1 MLYILNKFYEL
12 KRGELIM
19 NKKMPVLFIG
29 HGSPM
34 NAVLNN
40 EYTEAI
46 SKSTQNIPKPEAIL
60 VISAH
65 WETNGTFITASDS
78 PEQIY
83 DFYGFPEELY
93 NLKYNP
99 TGSKK
104 YAEMVVQE
112 LKDSKVMLTEKW
124 GLDHGAWSV
133 LSHMYPKAD
142 IPVFQMSLN
151 RLGDEQ
157 YHYDLGKKLSK
168 LREKGILIIGS
179 GDIVHNLRIMDY
191 DMNATPF
198 EWASEFDNYICDAI
212 VNRKHNNIISY
223 QKLGKSAQLS
233 VPTKEHYLPLL
244 YIAGLQ
250 EDSDEVKFIYKGI
263 QHSSMSMTS
272 IQIG

>member
-1 MLYILNKFYEL
+1 
-12 KRGELIM
+12 M

-40 EYTEAI
+40 EYTQAI
-46 SKSTQNIPKPEAIL
+46 SKEAQNIPRPEAIL

-65 WETNGTFITASDS
+65 WETNGTFITSSDS

-93 NLKYNP
+93 NLKYKP
-99 TGSKK
+99 IGAGK
-104 YAEMVVQE
+104 YAQMAFEE
-112 LKDSKVMLTEKW
+112 IKDSDVMLTKEW
-124 GLDHGAWSV
+124 GMDHGAWSV
-133 LSHMYPKAD
+133 LTHMYPKAD

-151 RLGDEQ
+151 RLGDQQ
-157 YHYDLGKKLSK
+157 YHYDLGRKLSK
-168 LREKGILIIGS
+168 LRDKGILIIGS
-179 GDIVHNLRIMDY
+179 GDIVHNLRIMNY
-191 DMNATPF
+191 DMNAIPF
-198 EWASEFDNYICDAI
+198 EWASEFDNYICGALI
-212 VNRKHNNIISY
+212 NRKHDNLINY
-223 QKLGKSAQLS
+223 QKAGKSAQLS
-233 VPTKEHYLPLL
+233 VPTKEHFLPLL

-250 EDSDEVKFIYKGI
+250 GESDEVKFIYKGI

>member
-1 MLYILNKFYEL
+1 
-12 KRGELIM
+12 M

-34 NAVLNN
+34 NAVLDN
-40 EYTEAI
+40 EYTKAI
-46 SKSTQNIPKPEAIL
+46 ANSTQNIPRPQAIL

-65 WETNGTFITASDS
+65 WETDGTFITSADS

-93 NLKYNP
+93 NLKYKP
-99 TGSKK
+99 TGANK
-104 YAEMVVQE
+104 YAQMVVGE
-112 LKDSKVMLTEKW
+112 LKDSNVKLTDKW
-124 GLDHGAWSV
+124 GLDHGTWAV
-133 LSHMYPKAD
+133 LTHMYPKAD

-151 RLGDEQ
+151 RLGDEE
-157 YHYDLGKKLSK
+157 YHYNLGRKLSK
-168 LREKGILIIGS
+168 LRGKGILIIGS

-198 EWASEFDNYICDAI
+198 EWATEFDNYICDAV
-212 VNRKHNNIISY
+212 VNRKHDNIISY
-223 QKLGKSAQLS
+223 QKLGKSAELS

-250 EDSDEVKFIYKGI
+250 EESDEVSFIYKGI

-272 IQIG
+272 IKIG

>member
-1 MLYILNKFYEL
+1 MI
-12 KRGELIM
+12 
-19 NKKMPVLFIG
+19 KKMPVLFIG

-40 EYTEAI
+40 SYTEAI

-60 VISAH
+60 VVSAH
-65 WETNGTFITASDS
+65 WETNGTFITASNT
-78 PEQIY
+78 PKQIY
-83 DFYGFPEELY
+83 DFYGFPAELY

-99 TGSKK
+99 TGAKK
-104 YAEMVVQE
+104 YAEMAAQE
-112 LKDSKVMLTEKW
+112 LADSKVILTEKW

-133 LSHMYPKAD
+133 LAHMYPKAD

-157 YHYDLGKKLSK
+157 YHYNLSKKLSK

-179 GDIVHNLRIMDY
+179 GDIVHNLGVMDY
-191 DMNATPF
+191 NMNANPF
-198 EWASEFDNYICDAI
+198 KWATEFDNYICEAI
-212 VNRKHNNIISY
+212 VNREHDNIISY
-223 QKLGKSAQLS
+223 QKLGKCAQLS

-250 EDSDEVKFIYKGI
+250 EKSDEVNFIYKGI
-263 QHSSMSMTS
+263 QHGSMSMTS
-272 IQIG
+272 IKIG

>member
-1 MLYILNKFYEL
+1 
-12 KRGELIM
+12 M

-34 NAVLNN
+34 NAILDNA
-40 EYTEAI
+40 YTEAI
-46 SKSTQNIPKPEAIL
+46 SKSIENIPKPEAIL

-65 WETNGTFITASDS
+65 WETEGTYITASDA
-78 PEQIY
+78 PKQIY

-93 NLKYNP
+93 NIKYNP
-99 TGSKK
+99 SGAKR
-104 YAEMVVQE
+104 YAQMVAEE
-112 LKDSKVMLTEKW
+112 LADSNVMLTQEW

-151 RLGDEQ
+151 KLGDEN
-157 YHYDLGKKLSK
+157 YHYNLGRKLSA

-179 GDIVHNLRIMDY
+179 GDIVHNLRIMNY
-191 DMNATPF
+191 DMDAAPF
-198 EWASEFDNYICDAI
+198 DWASEFDDYISAAI
-212 VNRKHNNIISY
+212 VSRMHDNIIFY
-223 QKLGKSAQLS
+223 EKLGKTAKLS

-250 EDSDEVKFIYKGI
+250 KETDEVKFIFKGI

>member
-1 MLYILNKFYEL
+1 
-12 KRGELIM
+12 M

-46 SKSTQNIPKPEAIL
+46 RKCTQNIPKPEAVL

-65 WETNGTFITASDS
+65 WETEGTFITSSDS

-83 DFYGFPEELY
+83 DFYGFPDELY

-99 TGSKK
+99 TGAQK
-104 YAEMVVQE
+104 YAKIAFDQ
-112 LKDSKVMLTEKW
+112 LKNSNVKLTDAW

-191 DMNATPF
+191 EMKSAPYD
-198 EWASEFDNYICDAI
+198 WALEFDNYICEAI
-212 VNRKHNNIISY
+212 VHRKHDNIINY
-223 QKLGKSAQLS
+223 KKIGKSAELS

-250 EDSDEVKFIYKGI
+250 EELDEVNFIYKGI
-263 QHSSMSMTS
+263 QHKSMSMTS

>member
-1 MLYILNKFYEL
+1 MK
-12 KRGELIM
+12 
-19 NKKMPVLFIG
+19 KKMPVLFIG

-34 NAVLNN
+34 NAILDNS
-40 EYTEAI
+40 YTEAI
-46 SKSTQNIPKPEAIL
+46 AKCTDNIPRPEAIL

-65 WETNGTFITASDS
+65 WETNGTFITSADA

-99 TGSKK
+99 IGAKK
-104 YAEMVVQE
+104 YAQMVANE
-112 LKDSKVMLTEKW
+112 LADSNVMLTEKW
-124 GLDHGAWSV
+124 GLDHGAWSI
-133 LSHMYPKAD
+133 LAHMYPKAD

-151 RLGDEQ
+151 RFGDEK
-157 YHYDLGKKLSK
+157 YHYDLGRKLST

-179 GDIVHNLRIMDY
+179 GDIVHNLRIMNY
-191 DMNATPF
+191 DMDATPF
-198 EWASEFDNYICDAI
+198 HWATEFDNYIAEAI
-212 VNRKHNNIISY
+212 VSRTHDNVISY
-223 QKLGKSAQLS
+223 ERLGETAKLA

-250 EDSDEVKFIYKGI
+250 EDADEVKFIYKGI
-263 QHSSMSMTS
+263 QHSSMSMTC

>member
-1 MLYILNKFYEL
+1 
-12 KRGELIM
+12 M

-34 NAVLNN
+34 NAILDNS
-40 EYTEAI
+40 YTEAI
-46 SKSTQNIPKPEAIL
+46 RKSTENIPKPDAIL

-65 WETNGTFITASDS
+65 WETDGTFITAADS
-78 PEQIY
+78 PKQIY
-83 DFYGFPEELY
+83 DFYGFPQELY

-99 TGSKK
+99 IGAKK
-104 YAEMVVQE
+104 YAQMVVEQ
-112 LKDSKVMLTEKW
+112 LMDSDVKLTDTW

-151 RLGDEQ
+151 RLGDQQ
-157 YHYDLGKKLSK
+157 YHYNLGKKLSK
-168 LREKGILIIGS
+168 LRDKGILIIGS
-179 GDIVHNLRIMDY
+179 GDIVHNLGRMDY

-198 EWASEFDNYICDAI
+198 DYATEFDNYICEAI
-212 VNRKHNNIISY
+212 VNRKHDNIISY
-223 QKLGKSAQLS
+223 QRIGKSALLS

-244 YIAGLQ
+244 YIAGMQ
-250 EDSDEVKFIYKGI
+250 EETDEVKFIYKGI
-263 QHSSMSMTS
+263 QHGSMSMTS

>member
-1 MLYILNKFYEL
+1 
-12 KRGELIM
+12 M

-46 SKSTQNIPKPEAIL
+46 RQSTQNIPRPEAIL

-65 WETNGTFITASDS
+65 WETEGTFITSSDS

-83 DFYGFPEELY
+83 DFYGFPDELY

-104 YAEMVVQE
+104 YAQMVARE
-112 LKDSKVMLTEKW
+112 LKDSYVMLTEKW

-133 LSHMYPKAD
+133 LSHMYPKAG

-151 RLGDEQ
+151 KLGDEQ
-157 YHYDLGKKLSK
+157 YHYDLGRKLSK

-179 GDIVHNLRIMDY
+179 GDIVHNLRVMDY

-212 VNRKHNNIISY
+212 VNRKHDNIINY
-223 QKLGKSAQLS
+223 QKTGKSFKLA

-244 YIAGLQ
+244 YIAGIQ
-250 EDSDEVKFIYKGI
+250 DEEDEVKFIYKGI
-263 QHSSMSMTS
+263 QHRSMSMTS
-272 IQIG
+272 IKIG

>member
-1 MLYILNKFYEL
+1 
-12 KRGELIM
+12 M

-46 SKSTQNIPKPEAIL
+46 SKSTQNIPRPEAIL

-65 WETNGTFITASDS
+65 WETEGTFITSSDE

-83 DFYGFPEELY
+83 DFYGFPDELY

-99 TGSKK
+99 TGSRK
-104 YAEMVVQE
+104 YAQIVAEE
-112 LKDSKVMLTEKW
+112 LKNSHVMLTEKW
-124 GLDHGAWSV
+124 GLDHGAWAV

-142 IPVFQMSLN
+142 IPVFEMSLN
-151 RLGDEQ
+151 KLGDEQ
-157 YHYDLGKKLSK
+157 YHYDLGRKLSK

-179 GDIVHNLRIMDY
+179 GDIVHNLGIMDY

-212 VNRKHNNIISY
+212 VNRKHDNIINY
-223 QKLGKSAQLS
+223 QKIGKSAKLS

-244 YIAGLQ
+244 YIAGIQ
-250 EDSDEVKFIYKGI
+250 DEEDEVNFIYKGI

-272 IQIG
+272 IKIG

>member
-1 MLYILNKFYEL
+1 
-12 KRGELIM
+12 M

-46 SKSTQNIPKPEAIL
+46 RKSTENIPKPEAIL

-65 WETNGTFITASDS
+65 WETNGTFITNSDA

-99 TGSKK
+99 TGSKR
-104 YAEMVVQE
+104 YAEMAAQE
-112 LKDSKVMLTEKW
+112 LVDSRVMLTEKW

-157 YHYDLGKKLSK
+157 YHYDLGKKLSV
-168 LREKGILIIGS
+168 LRDKGILIIGS

-191 DMNATPF
+191 DMNSAPF
-198 EWASEFDNYICDAI
+198 KWASEFDNYICDA
-212 VNRKHNNIISY
+212 VANRNHDNIIFY
-223 QKLGKSAQLS
+223 EKLGKSAQLS
-233 VPTKEHYLPLL
+233 VPTKEHYFPLL

-250 EDSDEVKFIYKGI
+250 EESDEVKFIYKGI
-263 QHSSMSMTS
+263 QHKSMSMTS

>member
-1 MLYILNKFYEL
+1 
-12 KRGELIM
+12 M

-40 EYTEAI
+40 SYTEAI
-46 SKSTQNIPKPEAIL
+46 SKSIENIPKPEAIL

-65 WETNGTFITASDS
+65 WETNGTFITSSDS

-83 DFYGFPEELY
+83 DFYGFPEEFY
-93 NLKYNP
+93 NLKYKP
-99 TGSKK
+99 SGSQK
-104 YAEMVVQE
+104 YAEMVAQE
-112 LKDSKVMLTEKW
+112 LKDSKVTLTEKW

-133 LSHMYPKAD
+133 LTHMYPKAD

-157 YHYDLGKKLSK
+157 HHYNLGRKLSK
-168 LREKGILIIGS
+168 LRKKGILIIGS

-191 DMNATPF
+191 DMNANQF

-212 VNRKHNNIISY
+212 VNRKHENIISY
-223 QKLGKSAQLS
+223 QKLGESAQLS

-250 EDSDEVKFIYKGI
+250 EESDEVKFIYKGI

>member
-1 MLYILNKFYEL
+1 
-12 KRGELIM
+12 M

-34 NAVLNN
+34 NAILNN
-40 EYTEAI
+40 YYTEAI
-46 SKSTQNIPKPEAIL
+46 CKSVENIPRPEAIL

-65 WETNGTFITASDS
+65 WETEGTFITAADA
-78 PEQIY
+78 PKQIY

-93 NLKYNP
+93 NVKYNP
-99 TGSKK
+99 TGAKK
-104 YAEMVVQE
+104 YAEMVARE
-112 LKDSKVMLTEKW
+112 LADSNVMLTEKW

-133 LSHMYPKAD
+133 LTHMYPKAD

-151 RLGDEQ
+151 RLGDEK
-157 YHYDLGKKLSK
+157 YHYNLGRKLSV

-179 GDIVHNLRIMDY
+179 GDIVHNLRIMNYEMDAEPF
-191 DMNATPF
+191 DWAT
-198 EWASEFDNYICDAI
+198 EFDNYISEAI
-212 VNRKHNNIISY
+212 VSRTHDNIIFY
-223 QKLGKSAQLS
+223 EKLGKSAKLS

-250 EDSDEVKFIYKGI
+250 DESDEVNFIYKGI

>member
-1 MLYILNKFYEL
+1 
-12 KRGELIM
+12 M

-34 NAVLNN
+34 NAILNN
-40 EYTEAI
+40 SYTKAI
-46 SKSTQNIPKPEAIL
+46 CKSVENIPKPEAIL

-65 WETNGTFITASDS
+65 WETNGTYISASDA
-78 PEQIY
+78 PKQIY

-93 NLKYNP
+93 KVKYNP
-99 TGSKK
+99 TGAKK
-104 YAEMVVQE
+104 YAEMVGLE
-112 LKDSKVMLTEKW
+112 LVGSNVMLTDKW

-133 LSHMYPKAD
+133 LTHMYPKAD

-151 RLGDEQ
+151 RLGDEK
-157 YHYDLGKKLSK
+157 YHYDLGRKLSS
-168 LREKGILIIGS
+168 LRDKGILIIGS
-179 GDIVHNLRIMDY
+179 GDIVHNLRIMNY
-191 DMNATPF
+191 DMDATPF
-198 EWASEFDNYICDAI
+198 EWASEFDNYISEAI
-212 VNRKHNNIISY
+212 VNRKHDNIIFY
-223 QKLGKSAQLS
+223 EKQGKNADLS

-250 EDSDEVKFIYKGI
+250 DESDEVKFIYKGI

>member
-1 MLYILNKFYEL
+1 
-12 KRGELIM
+12 M

-34 NAVLNN
+34 NAILNN
-40 EYTEAI
+40 SYTEAI
-46 SKSTQNIPKPEAIL
+46 CKSIENIPKPEAIL

-65 WETNGTFITASDS
+65 WETDGTCITASDS
-78 PEQIY
+78 PKQIY

-93 NLKYNP
+93 NIKYNP
-99 TGSKK
+99 TGAKK
-104 YAEMVVQE
+104 YAEMVATE
-112 LKDSKVMLTEKW
+112 LADSNIMLTEKW

-133 LSHMYPKAD
+133 LAHMYPKAD

-151 RLGDEQ
+151 RLGDAN
-157 YHYDLGKKLSK
+157 YHYNLGKKLSV

-179 GDIVHNLRIMDY
+179 GDIVHNLRIMNY
-191 DMNATPF
+191 EMNAKPF
-198 EWASEFDNYICDAI
+198 DWASEFDNYISEAI
-212 VNRKHNNIISY
+212 VSRMHDNIIHY
-223 QKLGKSAQLS
+223 EKFGKSAELS

-250 EDSDEVKFIYKGI
+250 EESDEVNFIYKGI